1 MQSMAL
7 QYLLLAVALG
17 WSVAYIVQRQF
28 PSALRALRVRLAL
41 RLLSASRPPWQ
52 KSLGR
57 RLAPPPSMA
66 VACAVGAGCGGCDK
80 AAGH

>member
-17 WSVAYIVQRQF
+17 WSVAYIVRRQF

-41 RLLSASRPPWQ
+41 HFLSASRPAWQ
-52 KSLGR
+52 RRLGR
-57 RLAPPPSMA
+57 MLAPPPAMA
-66 VACAVGAGCGGCDK
+66 ATCAVGASCGGCDK
-80 AAGH
+80 AGSH